1 MRAEAGTSTRRQSA
15 KAVLLL
21 LVAILG
27 LSFSGETGQ
36 AAEKATVLRV
46 GLLID
51 GSGGAPIKDAVI
63 VIEGKRIQA
72 VGKSGEV
79 KLPSGAETIQLGN
92 KAVIPGLVDTHA
104 HYRDWQGE
112 LYIANGVTT
121 AFDVG
126 DNPLAWSFAQKEGIE
141 KGKIIGPR
149 LLLSGRM
156 NGAAGEDSGEGGSRG
171 RVEDGVKTPEQAR
184 EKVRKLIAMG
194 VDSIKA
200 LEALSPELLRVIVEE
215 SHRAGK
221 PVIAHSINGTEAVL
235 AGIPIDSIEHSHSV
249 VMGTIANE
257 ETRKRL
263 HEQRS
268 GPDRLTSQEVHSF
281 AEEEQYN
288 RVIQAM
294 VAHKVHW
301 SPTMATA
308 WRAFSPLRE
317 RYAAEELKLFSLPSL
332 NYIPP
337 YFRENAKGY
346 FTGTA
351 NLSPKLQASI
361 QSGYAKLKDFI
372 ARFAKAGGKLQTGSD
387 PNAGIPA
394 VTVHEEMALFVEAGL
409 TPMQALLAATRNP
422 AERMG
427 RDKDFGVIAPGRF
440 ADLVVLNGN
449 PLDDITAT
457 QRIHLVFQEGKSVKP
472 EYHANYRNP
481 IPRPQP
487 DRQPP
492 DIEQVSPETVTEG
505 EGPVTLTITGRNFVN
520 TSVVKLDGK
529 PIPTEV
535 KFRIP
540 NFPQNFLRSRQLIA
554 TVPAELIQKAGTY
567 AVVVEHPGSGGAVSR
582 PAYLLVK
589 FR

>member
-1 MRAEAGTSTRRQSA
+1 MSAETVTFIRRSVKVA
-15 KAVLLL
+15 LVLLVTFL
-21 LVAILG
+21 CLPFLNEPGI
-27 LSFSGETGQ
+27 
-36 AAEKATVLRV
+36 AAEKTTVLRV
-46 GLLID
+46 GVLID
-51 GSGGAPIKDAVI
+51 GSGGEPVKDAVI
-63 VIEGKRIQA
+63 VIEGKRILA
-72 VGKSGEV
+72 VGKSGQIA
-79 KLPSGAETIQLGN
+79 LPNGAEVIQLGD
-92 KAVIPGLVDTHA
+92 KAVIPGLVDSHA
-104 HYRDWQGE
+104 HYREWQGE

-126 DNPLAWSFAQKEGIE
+126 DNPLVWSFAQKEGIE
-141 KGKIIGPR
+141 KGKIVGPR

-156 NGAAGEDSGEGGSRG
+156 NGAGGEDSGEGGSRG

-184 EKVRKLIAMG
+184 EKVRKLIALG

-200 LEALSPELLRVIVEE
+200 LEALSPDLLRVVVEE
-215 SHRAGK
+215 AHRAGK
-221 PVIAHSINGTEAVL
+221 PVITHSINGTEAVL

-249 VMGTIANE
+249 VMGTVGNE

-268 GPDRLTSQEVHSF
+268 GTDRLTSQEIHSF

-288 RVIQAM
+288 HVIQAM
-294 VAHKVHW
+294 VAQKVHW
-301 SPTMATA
+301 SPTMATS

-317 RYAAEELKLFSLPSL
+317 RYAAEELRLFSLPSL

-361 QSGYAKLKDFI
+361 QAGYAKLKDFI
-372 ARFAKAGGKLQTGSD
+372 SRFAKAGGKLQTGSD

-394 VTVHEEMALFVEAGL
+394 VTVHQEMALFVEAGL

-427 RDKDFGVIAPGRF
+427 RDKDFGLIAPGRF
-440 ADLVVLNGN
+440 ADLVVLDSN

-457 QRIHLVFQEGKSVKP
+457 QRIHLVFQEGRPVKP
-472 EYHANYRNP
+472 EYHADYRNP

-492 DIEQVSPETVTEG
+492 EIEEVTPDAVTEAA
-505 EGPVTLTITGRNFVN
+505 GPVTLTITGRNFVN
-520 TSVVKLDGK
+520 TSIVKLDGK
-529 PIPTEV
+529 PIPAEV
-535 KFRIP
+535 KFRVP

-554 TVPAELIQKAGTY
+554 TVPAELIRKAGTY
-567 AVVVEHPGSGGAVSR
+567 AVVVEHPGLGGAVSR